1 MAKPAIEAIL
11 PSSFFKLHEA
21 ITKILKDNHI
31 LQNEEESK
39 ADSLQLIVKTIMKL
53 QSSLIAQNMNN

>member
-39 ADSLQLIVKTIMKL
+39 ADSLQLIVKTVMKL
-53 QSSLIAQNMNN
+53 QNSLIAQNINN